1 MYSKKSCKSESTSG
15 KKSMVHELGEIR
27 RDIATDDW
35 VVIATGR
42 SKRPDDFA
50 DQRPRPK
57 KLAKYL
63 KTCPLCNLKKFPQRP
78 DILRLPGSD
87 DWQVHVFANLYP
99 AFSPRPEFRTWQT
112 GPYNALDAVGF
123 HELLATRHHNQ
134 ADHALTIKEHGL
146 LLEALVL
153 RYRQLKVE
161 RSVNYIQ
168 IIKNHGAEAGGSLE
182 HPHHQ
187 IFTVPILPND
197 VAKILHGAERYFQ
210 KHRQEVFAEM
220 EKYEREHSERVVW
233 ENSHFLVFCP
243 YASRV
248 PFETWI
254 LPKRPNPFFEDIGAS
269 ERESLAEAMQQI
281 FRRLYS
287 GLNDP
292 PYNYYIHSAPCDDT
306 GFVCNRET
314 FRHFRWHIEIL
325 PRLSKFGGFELGTGL
340 EINPAL
346 PEESAKFLREVE
358 L

>member
-1 MYSKKSCKSESTSG
+1 MIKQLPT
-15 KKSMVHELGEIR
+15 MPHELGEIR
-27 RDIATDDW
+27 QDITRNDW

-42 SKRPDDFA
+42 SKRPDNFVK
-50 DQRPRPK
+50 QRPKPRKVVKYK
-57 KLAKYL
+57 KD
-63 KTCPLCNLKKFPQRP
+63 CPFCNLSRFPQFP
-78 DILRLPGSD
+78 DVLRLPNNPET
-87 DWQVHVFANLYP
+87 WQVHIFGNLYP

-112 GPYNALDAVGF
+112 GPYRALDAVGF

-134 ADHALTIKEHGL
+134 DDYTFTVKEQALV
-146 LLEALVL
+146 LEALIM

-168 IIKNHGAEAGGSLE
+168 IIKNHGPEAGGSLE
-182 HPHHQ
+182 HPHNQ

-197 VAKILHGAERYFQ
+197 VAKMLHVAEKYATEH
-210 KHRQEVFAEM
+210 KQEVYTAMVQFELEAQ
-220 EKYEREHSERVVW
+220 ERVIW
-233 ENSHFLVFCP
+233 ENDHFVVFCP

-254 LPKRPNPFFEDIGAS
+254 MPKQPNPFFEDIGPA
-269 ERESLAEAMQQI
+269 ERESLAEAMQQV
-281 FRRLYS
+281 FRRLYH

-306 GFVCNRET
+306 GFTCNRET
-314 FRHFRWHIEIL
+314 FKHFRWHVEVL

-340 EINPAL
+340 EINTAL

-358 L
+358 IPL